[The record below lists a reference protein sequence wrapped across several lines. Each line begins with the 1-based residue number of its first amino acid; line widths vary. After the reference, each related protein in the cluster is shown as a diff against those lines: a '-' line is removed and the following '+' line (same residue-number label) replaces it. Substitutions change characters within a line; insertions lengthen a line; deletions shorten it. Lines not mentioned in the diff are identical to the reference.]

1 MFFYWDLNK
10 PNKIKLLLKGDMM
23 NKYKKFLEDKELISS
38 YKNVLIQHIKEEYP
52 EASFTDFENLVCWF
66 LMNMHNTLST
76 VSSNLCDLSESTYDA
91 QVYIDEIQEYQEK
104 INNSYIKD
112 DIMDILRNS
121 NMDDEDK
128 LEEIKIYIDDLS
140 V

>member
-1 MFFYWDLNK
+1 V
-10 PNKIKLLLKGDMM
+10 KGDMM

-104 INNSYIKD
+104 INNSYIKNE
-112 DIMDILRNS
+112 IMNIF
-121 NMDDEDK
+121 
-128 LEEIKIYIDDLS
+128 DDLNMS
-140 V
+140 DEEKLKEIREYVLNLNAL

>member
-1 MFFYWDLNK
+1 
-10 PNKIKLLLKGDMM
+10 M

-104 INNSYIKD
+104 INNSYIKNE
-112 DIMDILRNS
+112 IMNIF
-121 NMDDEDK
+121 
-128 LEEIKIYIDDLS
+128 DDLNMS
-140 V
+140 DEEKLKEIREYVLNLNAL